1 MSSACLVSS
10 EAVAS
15 CAVSVVLLSFGSDL
29 DADEAAALGASGH
42 EAAAGERLPETL
54 LRGLDE
60 AGAGAREVVCSC
72 RAATSSASWP

>member
-1 MSSACLVSS
+1 M
-10 EAVAS
+10 AS
-15 CAVSVVLLSFGSDL
+15 VCEVLLLPFAGAVE
-29 DADEAAALGASGH
+29 ADEAGALGASGH

-60 AGAGAREVVCSC
+60 AGSGAREVVCSC